1 MPSSFLQKMR
11 HLALWLN
18 DPILALETMN
28 GQFEF
33 GIPIVWPME
42 LTL

>member
-1 MPSSFLQKMR
+1 MFY
-11 HLALWLN
+11 LALWPN
-18 DPILALETMN
+18 DPLLALETMN

-33 GIPIVWPME
+33 GIPIVWPVE